1 MNTIK
6 VFINKILDKTIGY
19 QLSRVDRS
27 IYTFGY
33 GENRPDLYKHIPNDL
48 TGKMLDI
55 GSAYGSW
62 AQKKY
67 GKESV
72 VTFDQQG
79 SADVRGDIHHLPFP
93 DQSFDVIFC
102 FEVLEHVKEPWV
114 AVNELHRVLKPSGVV
129 YCSTPF
135 SHEIHGE
142 EYGDYYRYTR
152 QGLCHLFETVADFKD
167 VKIISFGAHEKN
179 PHHYLVIGN
188 KK

>member
-1 MNTIK
+1 M
-6 VFINKILDKTIGY
+6 FGY
-19 QLSRVDRS
+19 KLSRVDPS
-27 IYTFGY
+27 VYTFGY

-67 GKESV
+67 GKERV
-72 VTFDQQG
+72 ITFDQQG

-102 FEVLEHVKEPWV
+102 FEVLEHVKEPWI
-114 AVNELHRVLKPSGVV
+114 AIKEMTRVMKESGTL

-135 SHEIHGE
+135 NHEIHGE
-142 EYGDYYRYTR
+142 EYGDFYRYTR
-152 QGLCHLFETVADFKD
+152 QGLTHLFSEVGGLKNVTV
-167 VKIISFGAHEKN
+167 ISFGANQKN
-179 PHHYLVIGN
+179 PHHYLTIG
-188 KK
+188 KKI